1 MKVSFTA
8 VKVNNRCDKMINVM
22 TEVYKSQG
30 LTLNVTDLAQACATK
45 SQAEVTKDFVAA
57 ASYILSAAVGGK
69 STGKKGGAPAK
80 PRGAPLWDPKKID
93 KDQYLSQ
100 TTYYNVIGLSGVDVT
115 VEN

>member
-1 MKVSFTA
+1 
-8 VKVNNRCDKMINVM
+8 MINVM
-22 TEVYKSQG
+22 IEAYKTQG

-45 SQAEVTKDFVAA
+45 TQAEVTKDFVAA

-69 STGKKGGAPAK
+69 STGKKGGVAAK
-80 PRGAPLWDPKKID
+80 PRGQPLWDPKKIE

-100 TTYYNVIGLSGVDVT
+100 TTYYNVIGLTGADVT